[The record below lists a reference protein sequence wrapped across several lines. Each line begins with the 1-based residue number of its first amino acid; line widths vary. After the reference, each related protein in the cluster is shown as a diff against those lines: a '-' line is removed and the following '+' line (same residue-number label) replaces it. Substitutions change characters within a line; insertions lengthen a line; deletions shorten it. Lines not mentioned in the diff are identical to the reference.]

1 MRGDLL
7 DLVLLAMAIGFG
19 VSGYR
24 QGFVLG
30 VMSFVGFVGGCV
42 FGVYVAPPV
51 AAALVDGDVMQTLVA
66 VVVVLVAALLGQL
79 VCSTL
84 GAVARSHVRERQR
97 ARLLDA
103 IGGTIAG
110 VLSVLAISWMVGS
123 LLVSSTFAP
132 VVEQIRGSL
141 LLSAV
146 DHAMPDGVRA
156 WQKPFKKFIDRS
168 EFPPVLD
175 AIRGDDVTVDVRPP
189 DPAVLNAAGL
199 QQARPGIVQVRGT
212 ARSCDKQIEGTGFVF
227 APDHVMTNAH
237 VVAGVDT
244 ALQIID
250 HTGQSRPATVVRF
263 NPRRDVAILYVPGAG
278 LPPLAFHGEA
288 AKGDDAIVAGY
299 PQGQGYAPRPA
310 RIAARK
316 KASIP
321 DIYREK
327 DVTRDVYLIRGR
339 VQPGNS
345 GGPLLTPDGQVL
357 GVVFAAV
364 TGKAETAY
372 ALTASEVSA
381 DARMAATA
389 TAPAGTRGCD

>member
-42 FGVYVAPPV
+42 FGVFVAPPV
-51 AAALVDGDVMQTLVA
+51 AAALVDGDLMQILVA
-66 VVVVLVAALLGQL
+66 VVVVLVAAILGQL

-84 GAVARSHVRERQR
+84 GAVVRSYVQEQQR

-103 IGGTIAG
+103 VGGTIAG
-110 VLSVLAISWMVGS
+110 VLSVLVISWMVGS
-123 LLVSSTFAP
+123 LLVSSAFAP

-175 AIRGDDVTVDVRPP
+175 AIRGDATVDVRAP

-212 ARSCDKQIEGTGFVF
+212 ARSCNKQIEGTGFVF

-263 NPRRDVAILYVPGAG
+263 NPRRDVAVLYVPNAG

-288 AKGDDAIVAGY
+288 AKGGDAIVAGY
-299 PQGQGYAPRPA
+299 PQGQGYAPSPA

-316 KASIP
+316 TAIIP
-321 DIYREK
+321 DIYREV
-327 DVTRDVYLIRGR
+327 DVTRDVYLIRGLVR
-339 VQPGNS
+339 PGNS
-345 GGPLLTPDGQVL
+345 GGPLLTPGGQVL

-364 TGKAETAY
+364 TGQAETAY

-389 TAPAGTRGCD
+389 TTPAGTRGCD

>member
-7 DLVLLAMAIGFG
+7 DVVLLALAIGFG

-24 QGFVLG
+24 QGFILG
-30 VMSFVGFVGGCV
+30 VMSFVGFIGGCV

-66 VVVVLVAALLGQL
+66 VVVVLVAAMLGQL
-79 VCSTL
+79 ISSTL
-84 GAVARSHVRERQR
+84 GAVVRSYVQEQP
-97 ARLLDA
+97 AKVLDA
-103 IGGTIAG
+103 VGGTIAG
-110 VLSVLAISWMVGS
+110 VLSVLVISWMVGS
-123 LLVSSTFAP
+123 LLVSSTFTL

-175 AIRGDDVTVDVRPP
+175 AIQGDVSVDVRPP
-189 DPAVLNAAGL
+189 DPAVLGDAGL
-199 QQARPGIVQVRGT
+199 QQARPAIVQVRGT
-212 ARSCDKQIEGTGFVF
+212 ARSCNKQIEGTGFVF

-250 HTGQSRPATVVRF
+250 HTGQPRPATVVRF
-263 NPRRDVAILYVPGAG
+263 NPRRDVAVLYVPNAG
-278 LPPLAFHGEA
+278 LPLLPFHGEA
-288 AKGDDAIVAGY
+288 AKDDDAIVAGY
-299 PQGQGYAPRPA
+299 PQGQGYKPSPA
-310 RIAARK
+310 RIAARQE
-316 KASIP
+316 ATSP
-321 DIYREK
+321 DIYHE
-327 DVTRDVYLIRGR
+327 DNVTRDVYLIRGS

-345 GGPLLTPDGQVL
+345 GGPLLTPGGQVL

-364 TGKAETAY
+364 AGQGEKAY
-372 ALTASEVSA
+372 ALTASEVSS
-381 DARMAATA
+381 DARLAATA
-389 TAPAGTRGCD
+389 TTPVSTRECD